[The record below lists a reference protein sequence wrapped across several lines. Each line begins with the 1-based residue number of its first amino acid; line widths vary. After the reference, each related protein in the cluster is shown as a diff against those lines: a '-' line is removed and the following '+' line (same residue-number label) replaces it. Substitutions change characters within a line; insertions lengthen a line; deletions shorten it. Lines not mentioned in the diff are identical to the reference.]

1 MNHTQN
7 YQLSQ
12 WEATDPVLRADFNAD
27 NAKID
32 AAIKAEADARTA
44 AVSSLSSSRNCQA
57 MTTSYTGTGTAGQSH
72 PNSLS
77 FARQPLFI
85 HVGGGDAS
93 GFSAVCGQTTALC
106 YANGAERYVAIS
118 WSGNR
123 VSWYEENEGYKD
135 SPAHQMNASGQRYT
149 VFALLRV

>member
-1 MNHTQN
+1 MSTNHTPN
-7 YQLSQ
+7 YALSQ

-32 AAIKAEADARTA
+32 AALKAEADARTA
-44 AVSSLSSSRNCQA
+44 LASSRNCQA
-57 MTTSYTGTGTAGQSH
+57 YTTSYAGTGTAGQSR

-77 FARQPLFI
+77 FTRQPFFI
-85 HVGGGDAS
+85 HVGGAEDP
-93 GFSAVCGQTTALC
+93 GFSAVYGQTASVSYAL
-106 YANGAERYVAIS
+106 GAVRYVRIT

-135 SPAHQMNASGQRYT
+135 SPDHQMNASGQRYT